1 MQKHAYWESY
11 LFLKYY
17 FSSQQNNMDLVSI
30 LEIVDTWITYNRLHI
45 DKIIRK
51 SILIYHYMLLHVLN
65 KKYMDT
71 SITLLLFFI

>member
-1 MQKHAYWESY
+1 
-11 LFLKYY
+11 
-17 FSSQQNNMDLVSI
+17 MDLVSI